1 MIGSLVIAL
10 LAFLVYVLFAG
21 SLSHYT
27 LLTGLIVSL
36 VLGFTTS
43 RYLVK
48 NEYKLLD
55 PRRLAYLFYYFLKYI
70 TVIEFKAHMDVAKRI
85 FTMNIK
91 PGIVKIPV
99 EAKSTYGKL
108 LVASSITNTPGT
120 VVLDERD
127 GYFYVNWIY
136 VSNVDP
142 LLAKREISEEFEKYA
157 VKIFD

>member
-1 MIGSLVIAL
+1 
-10 LAFLVYVLFAG
+10 
-21 SLSHYT
+21 
-27 LLTGLIVSL
+27 
-36 VLGFTTS
+36 
-43 RYLVK
+43 
-48 NEYKLLD
+48 
-55 PRRLAYLFYYFLKYI
+55 LFYYFLKYI
-70 TVIEFKAHMDVAKRI
+70 TVIEFKAHMDVVKRI

-99 EAKSTYGKL
+99 EAKYTYGKL

-136 VSNVDP
+136 VSTVDP

>member
-1 MIGSLVIAL
+1 MISSLVIAL
-10 LAFLVYVLFAG
+10 LVFLIYVLFAG
-21 SLSHYT
+21 SLSAYT
-27 LLTGLIVSL
+27 LTTGLIVAL

-48 NEYKLLD
+48 NEYKLLS
-55 PRRLAYLFYYFLKYI
+55 PRRLAYLVYYFLKYI
-70 TVIEFKAHMDVAKRI
+70 TVIEIKAHLDVVKRI
-85 FTMNIK
+85 FTMDIK

-99 EAKSTYGKL
+99 HVKSSYGRL

-120 VVLDERD
+120 VVVDERD

-136 VSNVDP
+136 VKTGEP
-142 LLAKREISEEFEKYA
+142 ELARRDISEEFEKYA

>member
-1 MIGSLVIAL
+1 MIGSIIVAL
-10 LAFLVYVLFAG
+10 LVFTIYVLFAG
-21 SLSHYT
+21 STSHYT
-27 LLTGLIVSL
+27 LLTGALVAL

-55 PRRLAYLFYYFLKYI
+55 PRRLFYLAYYFLKYMAI
-70 TVIEFKAHMDVAKRI
+70 IEFKAHMDVVKRI
-85 FTMNIK
+85 FNMNIK

-99 EAKSTYGKL
+99 QAKSSYGRL
-108 LVASSITNTPGT
+108 LVACSITNTPGT
-120 VVLDERD
+120 VVVDEKD

-136 VSNVDP
+136 VATTEP
-142 LLAKREISEEFEKYA
+142 LAARRAISEEFEKYG